1 MQKLVKKNLEK
12 KLNSSSISP
21 KISKITVS
29 SKLKSTKLREKQS
42 KTLKLSKRISSNKRF
57 LLSLASGRPSH
68 NYELKNSSKLL
79 ALTIYLASNNIF
91 CHLKELKTNKVLSS
105 ISAGSY
111 KFNVSKKGIRA
122 YTKQI
127 LKLFLQDLRAKNI
140 NFDGPLVTKIIS
152 PLSLRKSVIDTLKTS
167 VFRKLVHN
175 KEQLF
180 LEIPALKVF
189 NGCRPPKKIRKKRQG
204 LSLYK

>member
-12 KLNSSSISP
+12 KLNSSLSP
-21 KISKITVS
+21 KLSKPLVS
-29 SKLKSTKLREKQS
+29 SKFKSTKLREKQS
-42 KTLKLSKRISSNKRF
+42 KTLKLSKRVSSNKRF

-68 NYELKNSSKLL
+68 QYELKNSSKLL
-79 ALTIYLASNNIF
+79 ALTIFLASNNIF

-111 KFNVSKKGIRA
+111 KFNVSKKGIRT

-127 LKLFLQDLRAKNI
+127 LKLFLQDLRTKGI
-140 NFDGPLVTKIIS
+140 TFEGPLVTKIIS
-152 PLSLRKSVIDTLKTS
+152 PLSLRKSVIDSLKTTI
-167 VFRKLVHN
+167 FRKVSAN

-180 LEIPALKVF
+180 LEMPALKVF
-189 NGCRPPKKIRKKRQG
+189 NGCRPPKKIRKKRHG
-204 LSLYK
+204 LSLFK

>member
-12 KLNSSSISP
+12 KLNSSLSP
-21 KISKITVS
+21 KS
-29 SKLKSTKLREKQS
+29 SKSSVSFKLKNTKLKEKQS

-57 LLSLASGRPSH
+57 LLSLASGRPNH
-68 NYELKNSSKLL
+68 QYELRNSSKLL

-111 KFNVSKKGIRA
+111 KFNVSKKGIRT

-140 NFDGPLVTKIIS
+140 NFDGPLITKIIS
-152 PLSLRKSVIDTLKTS
+152 PLSLRKSVIDSLKTT
-167 VFRKLVHN
+167 VFRKLVSN

-180 LEIPALKVF
+180 LEIPALKIF

-204 LSLYK
+204 LSLFK